1 MDSNTLG
8 TRIKNLRIERNITQ
22 LKLAKYL
29 NISNTTLSQYEL
41 GTRKPDYE
49 TLVKIAMYFNVTTDY
64 LLGISDDAG
73 KTSDL
78 KNKEK
83 TVYSFDLSGLPEHVV
98 EQISDYLDFLR
109 QKYHKKEEKD
119 QKDNQKNED

>member
-49 TLVKIAMYFNVTTDY
+49 TLVKIAKYFNVTTDY
-64 LLGISDDAG
+64 LLGISDDPG

-83 TVYSFDLSGLPEHVV
+83 ASYSFDLSGLPEQVV
-98 EQISDYLDFLR
+98 EQISDYLDFLK
-109 QKYHKKEEKD
+109 QKYHKKGEKN
-119 QKDNQKNED
+119 KDNQKDES